1 MIYDN
6 VVRQQPAPWSR
17 RVSFVGCR
25 AEKLPFGLDEG
36 DPRCADF
43 RRRLRDTI
51 ENLVWQGY
59 RHFISDGSP
68 GAPMWAAELVLEMRQ
83 QEPGLLLEMVS
94 PYDSRPDRW
103 PSQVKQRYDR
113 LFEAADIIT
122 ATGHAWTRSSI
133 FDRNR
138 YLVNNADM
146 LVAAYDGQPG
156 GTEMVVRYAR
166 SIGIQVCRIL
176 PVVPGRVILS

>member
-25 AEKLPFGLDEG
+25 AEKLPFGLDEE
-36 DPRCADF
+36 DPRCVDF
-43 RRRLRDTI
+43 ISRLRGTI
-51 ENLVWQGY
+51 ENLIWQGY
-59 RHFISDGSP
+59 RHFISDGSL
-68 GAPMWAAELVLEMRQ
+68 GAPMWAAELVLAFREQ
-83 QEPGLLLEMVS
+83 YPDLLLEMVS
-94 PYDSRPDRW
+94 PYDSRLDRW
-103 PSQVKQRYDR
+103 PDRERQRCER

-122 ATGHAWTRSSI
+122 ATGHAWTKSSL
-133 FDRNR
+133 FERNR

-156 GTEMVVRYAR
+156 GTDMVVRYAR
-166 SIGIQVCRIL
+166 SIGIQVCRIQ
-176 PVVPGRVILS
+176 PVVPGRVVLS